1 MKKLLFIGLAF
12 LALGCTAEKQQEQC
26 DCRIEYYSW
35 RPAIGTLPQ
44 QYLFMFSEP
53 INFDCNTQTFGSYY
67 NVSNPNY
74 NRAKIVC
81 E

>member
-1 MKKLLFIGLAF
+1 MKKLLFIALAF
-12 LALGCTAEKQQEQC
+12 LALGCTAEKQQDKC

-44 QYLFMFSEP
+44 NYSFMFSEP
-53 INFDCNTQTFGSYY
+53 INFDCKNEQYNTYFM
-67 NVSNPNY
+67 VSNPNY